1 MRAAVA
7 YESRTPDCCG
17 GACGAAAVPARCGGV
32 KWGQWGRAAGAP
44 DHQHRARGASW
55 LMSEFGGVAANAY
68 TCWREAWACQ
78 GALGL
83 RLVRWSR
90 GADAGAC
97 RCWPASAGGG
107 VANRRRMPRIAVTG
121 LRLGTALKQVFILE
135 FDTMRVCAYQ
145 IMRMQTHV
153 TKKHASECCVQLGVL
168 AYLI

>member
-1 MRAAVA
+1 MRI
-7 YESRTPDCCG
+7 P
-17 GACGAAAVPARCGGV
+17 
-32 KWGQWGRAAGAP
+32 AGAKP
-44 DHQHRARGASW
+44 GLAPG
-55 LMSEFGGVAANAY
+55 
-68 TCWREAWACQ
+68 Q

-135 FDTMRVCAYQ
+135 FDTMWVCAYQ
-145 IMRMQTHV
+145 IMQIMHHLYFILIIVLHQPSSFGIISIIITSASALASALTRWVFSFITNMYRLCSLQC
-153 TKKHASECCVQLGVL
+153 HAHLPAPCSLLPAPAPGLVQ
-168 AYLI
+168 

>member
-1 MRAAVA
+1 MRI
-7 YESRTPDCCG
+7 P
-17 GACGAAAVPARCGGV
+17 
-32 KWGQWGRAAGAP
+32 AGAKHGLAP
-44 DHQHRARGASW
+44 G
-55 LMSEFGGVAANAY
+55 
-68 TCWREAWACQ
+68 Q

-168 AYLI
+168 SYANLMHMMHSYVHLYAQVYIILYRHST

>member
-1 MRAAVA
+1 MRI
-7 YESRTPDCCG
+7 P
-17 GACGAAAVPARCGGV
+17 
-32 KWGQWGRAAGAP
+32 AGAKP
-44 DHQHRARGASW
+44 GLAPG
-55 LMSEFGGVAANAY
+55 
-68 TCWREAWACQ
+68 Q

-135 FDTMRVCAYQ
+135 FDTMPVCAYQ

>member
-1 MRAAVA
+1 MRI
-7 YESRTPDCCG
+7 P
-17 GACGAAAVPARCGGV
+17 
-32 KWGQWGRAAGAP
+32 AGAKP
-44 DHQHRARGASW
+44 GLAPG
-55 LMSEFGGVAANAY
+55 
-68 TCWREAWACQ
+68 Q

-135 FDTMRVCAYQ
+135 FDTMRVLGGSLYAWEDGYQ
-145 IMRMQTHV
+145 PGPNQAESGLCEYDGGHI
-153 TKKHASECCVQLGVL
+153 
-168 AYLI
+168 

>member
-1 MRAAVA
+1 MRI
-7 YESRTPDCCG
+7 P
-17 GACGAAAVPARCGGV
+17 
-32 KWGQWGRAAGAP
+32 AGAKP
-44 DHQHRARGASW
+44 GLATG
-55 LMSEFGGVAANAY
+55 
-68 TCWREAWACQ
+68 Q

-107 VANRRRMPRIAVTG
+107 VANRSRMPRIAVTG

-135 FDTMRVCAYQ
+135 FDKRNAP
-145 IMRMQTHV
+145 IMIKLMHTQL